1 MIELIGQFQ
10 HWVKIYAGILLIG
23 SGPGQEQRSNWATW
37 LHNTTLGAAVMVW
50 WAELVAGADPLV
62 GATVQAV
69 ATTTADP
76 AALADGAEMMAVAMK
91 PLAASTSAFFSVSR
105 FRSSSNF
112 CSFCNQEGRRFEASR
127 QCDKMWRNLAICVT
141 FSSLAK
147 IIWRFFPV
155 RQNFGWVLATLI
167 VWANYLFSNLAKF
180 GPDHHITLPG

>member
-1 MIELIGQFQ
+1 MVELIGQFQ

-112 CSFCNQEGRRFEASR
+112 CSFCNQEVRRFEARR
-127 QCDKMWRNLAICVT
+127 QCDQMWRNLP
-141 FSSLAK
+141 FGLL
-147 IIWRFFPV
+147 FPV
-155 RQNFGWVLATLI
+155 WQKHAWRLFTDWPNFGSLFML
-167 VWANYLFSNLAKF
+167 WAYFV
-180 GPDHHITLPG
+180 